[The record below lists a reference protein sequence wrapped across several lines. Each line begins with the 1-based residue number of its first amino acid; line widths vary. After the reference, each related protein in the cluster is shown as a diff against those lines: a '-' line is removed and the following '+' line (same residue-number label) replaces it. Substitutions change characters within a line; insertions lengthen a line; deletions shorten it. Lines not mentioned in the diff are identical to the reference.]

1 MRNPFQ
7 YGSRV
12 SGGAFFNRTKIKR
25 DMQVTVEGGN
35 NIVLYGPRRYGKSSL
50 VGEIINTL
58 RQSGWVCIELNMMD
72 VVSLDDFIAQYT
84 KAIYREVAPT
94 TGTLLQIAN
103 LFKRVS
109 PRIGLDDE
117 GRPELKFEM
126 ASRKAEI
133 STLREV
139 LDLPKKICPPGKTLI
154 AIDEFQEVKELGLG
168 GQFER
173 TMRTVIQEHADIA
186 YIFLGSKTHL
196 LERMFSSASR
206 PFYNAAQKFM
216 LGQPPAEES
225 VQFIIDRFKSVGI
238 SIDVE
243 VASEIVEK
251 AGNVPYYIQAVG
263 AWVFNVVSG
272 DEANQV
278 THAHVEEGF
287 SAFYATEICL
297 LENVFAA
304 RPKSQRLLMRAL
316 AKASTERFDETYRLQ
331 HGLASTSTVNTALKR
346 LLTDAIVE
354 TVDGKYILADP
365 LLAYHLR
372 GL

>member
-25 DMQVTVEGGN
+25 DMQITVEGGN

-58 RQSGWVCIELNMMD
+58 RQAGWVCIELNMMD
-72 VVSLDDFIAQYT
+72 VVSLEDFISQYT
-84 KAIYREVAPT
+84 KAIYREAAPT
-94 TGTLLQIAN
+94 TGTLLQIVN

-109 PRIGLDDE
+109 PRVGIDDE

-126 ASRKAEI
+126 VSRKAEI
-133 STLREV
+133 NTLREV
-139 LDLPKKICPPGKTLI
+139 LDLPKKLCPPGKTLI
-154 AIDEFQEVKELGLG
+154 AIDEFQEVEALGLG

-196 LERMFSSASR
+196 LERMFSSAAR

-216 LGQPPAEES
+216 LGQPPVDES
-225 VQFIIDRFKSVGI
+225 VQFVMDRFASVGI
-238 SIDVE
+238 SIERDI
-243 VASEIVEK
+243 ALEIVKK
-251 AGNVPYYIQAVG
+251 AGNVPYYIQAIG
-263 AWVFNVVSG
+263 AWVFNATRG
-272 DEANQV
+272 DDATQV
-278 THAHVEEGF
+278 TLAHVEDGF

-297 LENVFAA
+297 LENLFAS

-316 AKASTERFDETYRLQ
+316 AKAPTDRFDEAYRQQ
-331 HGLASTSTVNTALKR
+331 HALASTSTVNTALKR
-346 LLTDAIVE
+346 LLTDALVE
-354 TVDGKYILADP
+354 WVDGKYILADP

-372 GL
+372 P